1 MTVHVDVDLGSEQ
14 LGLPEPARRPRRKR
28 SPWVLFVITAMAY
41 AAVGIA
47 ALVLAGPPGYAAP
60 LYPAAG
66 IALAAVLTWGRAALP
81 GVALGALLVSVFLGL
96 RQPLADA
103 WSLAGLAVV
112 IALGAAAQAWL
123 GAALVKR
130 FTSQPLVLNSPRDI
144 ALVGLLGAAVAC
156 VVNASVATAA
166 LTATGALAAPGWTQH
181 WLSWWLGD
189 VLGVLIAT
197 PAVLT
202 LIGQPRG
209 DWRGRRLTVG
219 LPLVLAMLITGT
231 ALVKLESLDEQ
242 RLRATFE
249 READRLASDAQS
261 RLQVPLYA
269 LQALHGIARAQPV
282 LDTTSLQAASRW
294 WLALP
299 RQLQAMGYSVRVPR
313 LDIER
318 FEAGVQGNALPG
330 YRIFHRDNGAALASD
345 DEVLAVRLIEPMDGN
360 ASAMGVNTLSI
371 PAARDAVLQ
380 TRRSGQPAATIG
392 FKLTQA
398 AADGEIGIVVYQA
411 LYEGEPASD
420 PERDASFRGAV
431 FVTLRAEAMLDG
443 LAGPDKSHLDWCL
456 VDPETGTAQR
466 RIAGPAQC
474 DVVKAQARGL
484 QTTRALELGGRRFEL
499 RVHSSPGLVP
509 LQQREGTLLLSL
521 AALASVA
528 TLGALLLVVTGHS
541 RRTQMAVRSATG
553 DLRREVAERT
563 QTQLALADSEERLR
577 SILNHMPIGVMFLD
591 ARGRLLECNP
601 QLCAMLGET
610 VEQLRGMSLVDLMHP
625 DERMAQRSGDDDD
638 APVHTGDDALG
649 WPRETSEHRPL
660 RLQRSDGSSVW
671 VQVST
676 TALREGHDEQGR
688 RVGVVQD
695 ITEHLR
701 LRDSERALQEA
712 EASNR
717 AKSEFVSR
725 MSHELRTPLNAMIG
739 FAQLLGLD
747 REPGLTSHQMEWT
760 QQIQRAGWHLLE
772 MINETLDLARIE
784 SGAVRLRSEPVA
796 LAGLVQGARALVS
809 AAAEHRHIA
818 IEESLSPEAPAVLG
832 DATRLKQVLTNLL
845 SNAVKYNVE
854 QGRVW
859 VSTRPGPDGG
869 VVVAVTDTGLGMTPE
884 QLSGL
889 FQPYNRLGR
898 ETSDIEGTGI
908 GLVISRRL
916 VELMGGTL
924 EARSVAGKGSTF
936 TLRLP
941 AAAAAENPELPQEA
955 ALDAPYR
962 QRRVHY
968 VEDNATNVEVMRGVL
983 LQRPQVRMEVSVNGL
998 DGLEGIRR
1006 SRPDLVLLDMH
1017 LPDVSGLELLRHLK
1031 SDPDLAEIPVIAV
1044 SADATAARMAEALT
1058 LGALHY
1064 VTKPVDVPRF
1074 LALLDSALQSLETR
1088 WG

>member
-1 MTVHVDVDLGSEQ
+1 MTVHVDVDLGSER
-14 LGLPEPARRPRRKR
+14 LGLPAPSRRPRRKDGR
-28 SPWVLFVITAMAY
+28 LWPLLVTALAY

-47 ALVLAGPPGYAAP
+47 ALLLAGPPGYASP
-60 LYPAAG
+60 LYPSAG
-66 IALAAVLTWGRAALP
+66 IALAAVLTWGHRALP
-81 GVALGALLVSVFLGL
+81 GVALGALLVSVFLGT
-96 RQPLADA
+96 RQPQATA
-103 WSLAGLAVV
+103 WLLVGLPLLLG
-112 IALGAAAQAWL
+112 LGAATQAWV
-123 GAALVKR
+123 GASLVKR
-130 FTSQPLVLNSPRDI
+130 FVSQPMVLNSPRDI

-156 VVNASVATAA
+156 VVNASVATLA
-166 LTATGALAAPGWTQH
+166 LTATGTIAADGWKEN
-181 WLSWWLGD
+181 WLTWWTGD

-209 DWRGRRLTVG
+209 DWRARRLTVG
-219 LPLVLAMLITGT
+219 LPLLLAMGLTAT
-231 ALVKLESLDEQ
+231 ALLKLETLDQ
-242 RLRATFE
+242 QHLRAQFE
-249 READRLASDAQS
+249 RDADRLASDAQS

-269 LQALHGIARAQPV
+269 LQALHGIARAQPI
-282 LDTTSLQAASRW
+282 LDSTALQAASRW

-318 FEAGVQGNALPG
+318 FEAAVRDNGLPG
-330 YRIFHRDNGAALASD
+330 YRVFHRDNGAALASD
-345 DEVLAVRLIEPMDGN
+345 DEVLAIRLIEPMDGN
-360 ASAMGVNTLSI
+360 AMALGVNTLSI
-371 PAARDAVLQ
+371 PATRDAVLQ
-380 TRRSGQPAATIG
+380 ARRSGQPAATVG

-398 AADGEIGIVVYQA
+398 TADGEIGLVVYQA
-411 LYEGEPASD
+411 LYEGEPRSD
-420 PERDASFRGAV
+420 PERNASFRGVV
-431 FVTLRAEAMLDG
+431 FVTLRAEAMLEG
-443 LAGPDKSHLDWCL
+443 LAAPGKDHLEWCL
-456 VDPETGTAQR
+456 VDPEADTTQR
-466 RIAGPAQC
+466 RIAGPAGC
-474 DVVKAQARGL
+474 EARNPPAL
-484 QTTRALELGGRRFEL
+484 SFQTARTLEIGGRSFEL
-499 RVHSSPGLVP
+499 RVDSSPGSIP

-521 AALASVA
+521 AVLAAVA
-528 TLGALLLVVTGHS
+528 MLGALLLVVTGNS
-541 RRTQMAVRSATG
+541 RRTQMAIRTATA
-553 DLRREVAERT
+553 DLRREVSERT
-563 QTQLALADSEERLR
+563 QTQMALADSEERLR

-601 QLCAMLGET
+601 RLCEMLGET
-610 VEQLRGMSLVDLMHP
+610 AEQLRGLTLVDLMHP
-625 DERMAQRSGDDDD
+625 DERLAQRGEEAGPNDL
-638 APVHTGDDALG
+638 AEDALAL
-649 WPRETSEHRPL
+649 PRGASEKRPL

-695 ITEHLR
+695 ISEHMR

-712 EASNR
+712 EASSR

-747 REPGLTSHQMEWT
+747 REPGLTRHQMEWT

-784 SGAVRLRSEPVA
+784 SGAVRLSSEPVA
-796 LAGLVQGARALVS
+796 LAALVQGARALVS
-809 AAAEHRHIA
+809 AQAEQRDIH

-845 SNAVKYNVE
+845 SNAVKYNIE
-854 QGRVW
+854 HGRVW
-859 VSTRPGPDGG
+859 ISARPGPEGG
-869 VVVAVTDTGLGMTPE
+869 VVIAVTDTGLGMTPE

-924 EARSVAGKGSTF
+924 EARSVASKGSTF

-941 AAAAAENPELPQEA
+941 AADAAELPEAPQEA
-955 ALDAPYR
+955 AFNAPYQ

-968 VEDNATNVEVMRGVL
+968 VEDNPTNVEVMRGVL
-983 LQRPQVRMEVSVNGL
+983 LQRPQVQMDVSVNGL
-998 DGLEGIRR
+998 DGLENIRR

-1031 SDPDLAEIPVIAV
+1031 SDPDLAEIPVIVV

-1058 LGALHY
+1058 TGALHY
-1064 VTKPVDVPRF
+1064 VTKPIDVPRF
-1074 LALLDSALQSLETR
+1074 LDLLDDALESLETR